1 MSQVAEGLLH
11 DVQFGIES
19 RFIAGTEVAVF
30 EAAKL
35 WLRSGLRLWLGRVG
49 FAAGNLQVNLS
60 ATYSVTRDTG
70 IIRLRVVDTFPWLV
84 TNIADGH

>member
-19 RFIAGTEVAVF
+19 RFIAGTVDAVF

-35 WLRSGLRLWLGRVG
+35 
-49 FAAGNLQVNLS
+49 
-60 ATYSVTRDTG
+60 
-70 IIRLRVVDTFPWLV
+70 
-84 TNIADGH
+84 